1 MKEKIDGIKKS
12 ILTYKAIWIC
22 ALSGAVIFLWIYGVH
37 ILDPTY
43 TDWLLASE
51 DGDLTQHYLGWKFFR
66 HAPWRFPLGLI
77 DTIAYPNATSIIFTD
92 SIPLF
97 ALLFKVLRFLLPT
110 EFQYFGWFGLLC
122 FMLQGGFGALLVK
135 KYVKSDL
142 LTFVGGTFFVL
153 SPVFIDRMY
162 WMTSLAAHFLCL
174 MALLL
179 LVYYEEVF
187 KKTKY
192 AVIGWGFLGALCSS
206 IHLYFLPM
214 CGVVLLGFLLVDA
227 VKGRK
232 KVKVFLPLL
241 SFVGAAAAVIFLLGG
256 FASGMKAGNDGV
268 GYYSF
273 NLNGFY
279 NPHGWSNYIKDMP
292 YTDSQYE
299 GFGYLGLGVLLL
311 LTVAVPVW
319 LGNIRRNKLSLS
331 EWGRRYIKEIS
342 YVFIIVVTLI
352 ISASN
357 IVMYSDK
364 ILYEIPLPGM
374 IYRFWSVFRATGRL
388 IWPMVYLL
396 VLGAICMDSEVI
408 GKRVKGM
415 LLVVCL
421 LLQFTDIKGA
431 LVQKNQIYDHKESYQ
446 TLLPS
451 EEWRRI
457 AGETQIRHICF
468 VSDMVSNRK
477 LLFSFGD
484 YASDYGLTLSNFYF
498 ARSLGDKEIVARD
511 RALETLSPDMAF
523 VFFKNESQKCLDYS
537 MNYYEIDGLVV
548 GCSEPFSDLN
558 PLSEEELT
566 TYRYD
571 LAAGQ
576 FMNNGEVV
584 DGKWQIHPYGNTYGP
599 YLSAQ
604 PGRYKVTV
612 TGSGFGAVDIKCY
625 YHGGDAN
632 LEPLNAVIEE
642 SRVVY
647 EVELA
652 EYTSSLEFAL
662 WNTGGGDIIISD
674 IIIEKQ

>member
-12 ILTYKAIWIC
+12 ILTYKTIWIC
-22 ALSGAVIFLWIYGVH
+22 ALSGALIFLWIYGVH
-37 ILDPTY
+37 ILNPTY
-43 TDWLLASE
+43 TDWLLTSE

-97 ALLFKVLRFLLPT
+97 ALFFKVLRFLLPT

-142 LTFVGGTFFVL
+142 LTFIGGIFFVL

-174 MALLL
+174 MALLF

-187 KKTKY
+187 RKTKY
-192 AVIGWGFLGALCSS
+192 AVIGWGILGALCGS
-206 IHLYFLPM
+206 IHIYFLPM

-227 VKGRK
+227 VKGEK
-232 KVKVFLPLL
+232 GMKVFLPLL
-241 SFVGAAAAVIFLLGG
+241 SFVGAAATAIFLLGG
-256 FASGMKAGNDGV
+256 FGSGMKAGNDGV

-279 NPHGWSNYIKDMP
+279 NPHGWSDYIKDMP

-311 LTVAVPVW
+311 LIVAVPAW
-319 LGNIRRNKLSLS
+319 LGNIRWSKLSLP
-331 EWGRRYIKEIS
+331 EWGRKHIKEIS

-364 ILYEIPLPGM
+364 VLCEVPLPGM
-374 IYRFWSVFRATGRL
+374 IYRLWSVFRATGRL

-396 VLGAICMDSEVI
+396 VLGAICMDAEVI
-408 GKRVKGM
+408 GRRVKGM
-415 LLVVCL
+415 LLAFCL

-431 LVQKNQIYDHKESYQ
+431 LVQKNQIYDRKENYQ

-451 EEWRRI
+451 EEWGRI
-457 AGETQIRHICF
+457 ARETQVRHICF

-511 RALETLSPDMAF
+511 RALEALSPDTAF

-537 MNYYEIDGLVV
+537 MNYYEIDGLLV
-548 GCSEPFSDLN
+548 GCSAPFSDLN
-558 PLSEEELT
+558 PLTEEELT

-576 FMNNGEVV
+576 FMNNGEIV

-612 TGSGFGAVDIKCY
+612 TGSGFSAVDIKCY
-625 YHGGDAN
+625 YHGGDVN

-652 EYTSSLEFAL
+652 EYASGLEFAL
-662 WNTGGGDIIISD
+662 WNIGGGDMIISD